1 MHIATISHPSYCKLY
16 RCEISIMPML
26 IFEIKVLYLPNNDN
40 LLQRQMAISLG
51 IDVPMYSR
59 IERGERRAK
68 REQVIT
74 LSQILEVETEDLLCL
89 WLADRIVSVI
99 HEESDL
105 ADRTLQMV
113 IENRNTY
120 DNENNS

>member
-1 MHIATISHPSYCKLY
+1 
-16 RCEISIMPML
+16 ML
-26 IFEIKVLYLPNNDN
+26 FGDKIKELRESRR

-68 REQVIT
+68 REQVIA
-74 LSQILEVETEDLLCL
+74 LSQILDVESEDLLCL

-105 ADRTLQMV
+105 ADKTLQMV
-113 IENRNTY
+113 LRNRNTS
-120 DNENNS
+120 ENGNNA

>member
-1 MHIATISHPSYCKLY
+1 MTIQL
-16 RCEISIMPML
+16 EML
-26 IFEIKVLYLPNNDN
+26 FGNKIKELRESRG

-74 LSQILEVETEDLLCL
+74 LSQVLNVETEYLLCL
-89 WLADRIVSVI
+89 WLADKIYSVI
-99 HEESDL
+99 NEDSDL
-105 ADRTLQMV
+105 ADETLRMV
-113 IENRNTY
+113 IENRNTKSNG
-120 DNENNS
+120 DNA

>member
-1 MHIATISHPSYCKLY
+1 
-16 RCEISIMPML
+16 ML
-26 IFEIKVLYLPNNDN
+26 FGDKIKELRESRR

-74 LSQILEVETEDLLCL
+74 LSQILDVEPEDLLCL
-89 WLADRIVSVI
+89 WLADKIVAII
-99 HEESDL
+99 HEECDL
-105 ADRTLQMV
+105 ADKTLQMV
-113 IENRNTY
+113 IETRNTTEH
-120 DNENNS
+120 ENNA

>member
-1 MHIATISHPSYCKLY
+1 
-16 RCEISIMPML
+16 ML
-26 IFEIKVLYLPNNDN
+26 FGNKIKELRESRR
-40 LLQRQMAISLG
+40 LLQRQVAVSLG

-99 HEESDL
+99 HKESDL
-105 ADRTLQMV
+105 ADKTLRMV
-113 IENRNTY
+113 IETRNTIGH
-120 DNENNS
+120 ENNA

>member
-1 MHIATISHPSYCKLY
+1 MTN
-16 RCEISIMPML
+16 RVEML
-26 IFEIKVLYLPNNDN
+26 FGNKIKELRESRR
-40 LLQRQMAISLG
+40 LLQRQMAMSSG

-74 LSQILEVETEDLLCL
+74 LSQILKVEAEDLLCL

-105 ADRTLQMV
+105 AEKTLKVV
-113 IENRNTY
+113 IETRNTIGH
-120 DNENNS
+120 ENYA

>member
-1 MHIATISHPSYCKLY
+1 
-16 RCEISIMPML
+16 ML
-26 IFEIKVLYLPNNDN
+26 FGDKIKELRESRR

-68 REQVIT
+68 REQVIM
-74 LSQILEVETEDLLCL
+74 LSQILDVESEDLLCL

-105 ADRTLQMV
+105 ADKTLQMV
-113 IENRNTY
+113 LRNRNTS
-120 DNENNS
+120 ENGNNA

>member
-1 MHIATISHPSYCKLY
+1 
-16 RCEISIMPML
+16 ML
-26 IFEIKVLYLPNNDN
+26 FGNKIKELRESRK

>member
-1 MHIATISHPSYCKLY
+1 MTN
-16 RCEISIMPML
+16 RVEML
-26 IFEIKVLYLPNNDN
+26 FGNKIKELRESRR
-40 LLQRQMAISLG
+40 LLQRQMAMSLG

-74 LSQILEVETEDLLCL
+74 LSQILKVEAEDLLCL

-105 ADRTLQMV
+105 AEKTLKVV
-113 IENRNTY
+113 IETRNTIGH
-120 DNENNS
+120 ENNA

>member
-1 MHIATISHPSYCKLY
+1 MFFGNK
-16 RCEISIMPML
+16 
-26 IFEIKVLYLPNNDN
+26 IKELRESRR
-40 LLQRQMAISLG
+40 LLQRQVAVSLG
-51 IDVPMYSR
+51 IDVPMSSR

-99 HEESDL
+99 HEEPDL
-105 ADRTLQMV
+105 ADKTLRMV
-113 IENRNTY
+113 IETRNTIGH
-120 DNENNS
+120 ENNA